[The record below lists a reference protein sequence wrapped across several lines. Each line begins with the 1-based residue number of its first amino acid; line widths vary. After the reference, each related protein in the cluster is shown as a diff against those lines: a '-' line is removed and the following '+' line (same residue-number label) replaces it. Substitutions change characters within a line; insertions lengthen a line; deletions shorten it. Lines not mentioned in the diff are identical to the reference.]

1 MTVAELS
8 VRKPITIVM
17 VYILICVISCVFIP
31 KLGIALYPK
40 TTMPVLSVFANYPG
54 VGPEEVDKNVTQL
67 IVDRVKSV
75 QGIKNITSN
84 SSTGSAR
91 VMMEFGYNQDLDE
104 AKDDIEQALSGIT
117 NALPDGCSN
126 PTVRQFDMSSAPIM
140 RLAIRGN
147 LDLHELNNLAEST
160 ISPMLQ
166 RVQGVAQVDVN
177 GGAKRQVVVDVIYN
191 RLEAYG
197 ISLSAISEEMGLVF
211 CLCLILICI
220 SCYVMFLNIAMQLQ
234 NRFYKLVALGL
245 GTCYIFQTFLT
256 IGGVTKF
263 IPSYLGVIITSSF
276 FENILFRSV
285 YS

>member
-67 IVDRVKSV
+67 IVDRVKGV

-104 AKDDIEQALSGIT
+104 AKNNIEQALSGIS
-117 NALPDGCSN
+117 NALPEGCSN
-126 PTVRQFDMSSAPIM
+126 PTVRQFDMGSAPIM

-160 ISPMLQ
+160 ISPMQ
-166 RVQGVAQVDVN
+166 KD
-177 GGAKRQVVVDVIYN
+177 
-191 RLEAYG
+191 
-197 ISLSAISEEMGLVF
+197 
-211 CLCLILICI
+211 
-220 SCYVMFLNIAMQLQ
+220 
-234 NRFYKLVALGL
+234 KL
-245 GTCYIFQTFLT
+245 
-256 IGGVTKF
+256 
-263 IPSYLGVIITSSF
+263 
-276 FENILFRSV
+276 
-285 YS
+285 